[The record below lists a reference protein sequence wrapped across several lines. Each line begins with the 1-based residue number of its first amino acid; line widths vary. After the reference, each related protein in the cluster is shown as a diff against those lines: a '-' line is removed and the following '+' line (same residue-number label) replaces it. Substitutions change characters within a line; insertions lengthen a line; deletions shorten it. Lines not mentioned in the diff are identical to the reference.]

1 MATGR
6 DISEQKRAEARLRET
21 KERLEV
27 AASAGIVGV
36 WDWDIPN
43 DRMLWD
49 RVMYHLY
56 GITGER
62 GFVARAVW
70 SGALHPADKA
80 HAEAEIEAALRR
92 EREFAPVFRIVWP
105 DGSIHHIKAASRT
118 TFDASGRPL
127 RMVGV
132 SYDIAAQKNIEERL
146 QQGIAEATR
155 ELEKAR
161 DAAQAASEAKSAF
174 LANMSHELR
183 TPLNGIIGLAYIL
196 QKTELTPRQK
206 DHLAKLLTSSQHL
219 LALLN
224 DILNYVRIN
233 TELHHVEHQAFRLQ
247 TLVGQIVGKVRDKAA
262 ARGLQLVVDI
272 APELPDCLDGDADL
286 IGQVLMK
293 LADNAVKFTESGRVQ
308 LGVRL
313 IERRDERVVLQFD
326 VCDTGIGIAEEAQ
339 AQIFQ
344 RFHQADASLTRRY
357 GGTGLGLAI
366 ARRLVE
372 LMGGEIGVDSEEG
385 QGSRFWFTVAVAVA
399 QDLPGGRPAQRPSGA
414 ADQGLSSRDQGLPEA
429 RPTAATTANAPG
441 LNALVAEPAP
451 HGDPPPD
458 RAVLAA
464 LCNELLQL
472 LDHDDLAARQVL
484 NAHADLLQSVF
495 QDALPSIEAAVDRF
509 DFPSAR
515 AALVQVMA
523 RSGLAH
529 TVSTLPRLTRPWPPA
544 PE

>member
-1 MATGR
+1 MVRIHGRDHVMATGR

-132 SYDIAAQKNIEERL
+132 SYDITAQKNIEERL

-196 QKTELTPRQK
+196 QKTGLTPRQK
-206 DHLAKLLTSSQHL
+206 DHLARLLTSSQHL

-233 TELHHVEHQAFRLQ
+233 TELHHVEHQVFQPRALRSSRQRCCIADAVIAAIKIHQRIVSAALPDRRHLTEENTVGTGFQRLHDPAIDADDGTIEGRAARFQRPPANALEALVHPDVAVGEQGRDRLLIRSEDIHAQ
-247 TLVGQIVGKVRDKAA
+247 TCIVREDGMRMGTAIHAHQQRRWLVGDAGHRSGGESRPAPGSTRCNDGHGTRQHGHAVAEGVDIHHHDLLSYEAMPLV
-262 ARGLQLVVDI
+262 ARGRTCGI
-272 APELPDCLDGDADL
+272 
-286 IGQVLMK
+286 
-293 LADNAVKFTESGRVQ
+293 SVQ
-308 LGVRL
+308 PGHPGHSLK
-313 IERRDERVVLQFD
+313 
-326 VCDTGIGIAEEAQ
+326 AQ
-339 AQIFQ
+339 A
-344 RFHQADASLTRRY
+344 ASAASAMSRPV
-357 GGTGLGLAI
+357 AC
-366 ARRLVE
+366 
-372 LMGGEIGVDSEEG
+372 
-385 QGSRFWFTVAVAVA
+385 GS
-399 QDLPGGRPAQRPSGA
+399 
-414 ADQGLSSRDQGLPEA
+414 
-429 RPTAATTANAPG
+429 
-441 LNALVAEPAP
+441 
-451 HGDPPPD
+451 
-458 RAVLAA
+458 
-464 LCNELLQL
+464 
-472 LDHDDLAARQVL
+472 
-484 NAHADLLQSVF
+484 
-495 QDALPSIEAAVDRF
+495 
-509 DFPSAR
+509 
-515 AALVQVMA
+515 
-523 RSGLAH
+523 
-529 TVSTLPRLTRPWPPA
+529 
-544 PE
+544 